1 MKKRF
6 FLVGIFTMFLLCCG
20 FLNAATKKRVTVNTN
35 LNETSWKLTEIR
47 KNGRSSRISEN
58 TNVTINFSKNK
69 ISGSGGINGYSGSYK
84 INRNSTLS
92 ATVTSTLM
100 GGSLDLMNLEQD
112 FFDILQSNPIIKY
125 NNDTLTLT
133 NRAGDIWTF
142 KNPNTINQNDKD
154 SLPLSNLNGT
164 SWKLTEIK
172 KNGRNSRIPEKANV
186 TINFLKYNINGF
198 GGTNGYSGSYK
209 LNRNSTLSATVS
221 STLTGGAQD
230 LMNLEQD
237 FFDILQS
244 NPVIKYNK
252 DTLTLTNKDGDIWT
266 FKNPNTVNQKDKDS
280 LSLLNLKKRLL
291 NTSWKLIDI
300 SDRKMRKILTTNE
313 TRITLNFSED
323 RIHGDSGVNNY
334 FSNYIMASDII
345 MIGPIGSTKMAGPDN
360 FMRLE
365 SQYLNILQ
373 NSKKIK
379 LDNNRFTFT
388 TDDGKTLTFKE
399 M

>member
-6 FLVGIFTMFLLCCG
+6 FLVGIFTMLLLCCG
-20 FLNAATKKRVTVNTN
+20 FLNAAVNKRDTVNTN

-125 NNDTLTLT
+125 SKDTLTLV
-133 NRAGDIWTF
+133 NNDGDIWTF
-142 KNPNTINQNDKD
+142 KNPNTINQKD
-154 SLPLSNLNGT
+154 N
-164 SWKLTEIK
+164 
-172 KNGRNSRIPEKANV
+172 
-186 TINFLKYNINGF
+186 
-198 GGTNGYSGSYK
+198 
-209 LNRNSTLSATVS
+209 
-221 STLTGGAQD
+221 
-230 LMNLEQD
+230 
-237 FFDILQS
+237 
-244 NPVIKYNK
+244 
-252 DTLTLTNKDGDIWT
+252 
-266 FKNPNTVNQKDKDS
+266 DS
-280 LSLLNLKKRLL
+280 LSLSGLKRKLL
-291 NTSWKLIDI
+291 NTSWKLVDI
-300 SDRKMRKILTTNE
+300 SDKNMKKILGTNQV
-313 TRITLNFSED
+313 RVTLNFSED
-323 RIHGDSGVNNY
+323 RIHGDSGINSY
-334 FSNYIMASDII
+334 FSNYIITSDNIVV
-345 MIGPIGSTKMAGPDN
+345 GPIGSTKMAGPDN
-360 FMRLE
+360 FMKLE

-379 LDNNRFTFT
+379 LDNNRLTFMT
-388 TDDGKTLTFKE
+388 NDGKTLTFKE

>member
-6 FLVGIFTMFLLCCG
+6 FLVGIFTMLLLCCV
-20 FLNAATKKRVTVNTN
+20 FLNAAVKKRVAVSTN
-35 LNETSWKLTEIR
+35 LNGTSWKLTEIR
-47 KNGRSSRISEN
+47 KNGRNSRISEN

-69 ISGSGGINGYSGSYK
+69 INGFGRINGYSGNYK

-112 FFDILQSNPIIKY
+112 FFDILQSNP
-125 NNDTLTLT
+125 
-133 NRAGDIWTF
+133 
-142 KNPNTINQNDKD
+142 
-154 SLPLSNLNGT
+154 
-164 SWKLTEIK
+164 
-172 KNGRNSRIPEKANV
+172 
-186 TINFLKYNINGF
+186 
-198 GGTNGYSGSYK
+198 
-209 LNRNSTLSATVS
+209 
-221 STLTGGAQD
+221 
-230 LMNLEQD
+230 
-237 FFDILQS
+237 
-244 NPVIKYNK
+244 VIKYNK
-252 DTLTLTNKDGDIWT
+252 DTLTLTNKAGDIWT
-266 FKNPNTVNQKDKDS
+266 FKKSNTVNQNDKDS
-280 LSLLNLKKRLL
+280 LSLLNLKKKLL

-300 SDRKMRKILTTNE
+300 SDTKMRKILTTNE
-313 TRITLNFSED
+313 IRITLNFSED

-334 FSNYIMASDII
+334 FSNYIMASDNI
-345 MIGPIGSTKMAGPDN
+345 MVGPIGSTKMAGPDN

-379 LDNNRFTFT
+379 LDNNRLIFM

>member
-6 FLVGIFTMFLLCCG
+6 FLVGIFTMLLLCCV
-20 FLNAATKKRVTVNTN
+20 FLNAAVKKRVAVSTN
-35 LNETSWKLTEIR
+35 LNGTSWKLTEIR
-47 KNGRSSRISEN
+47 KNGRNSRISEN
-58 TNVTINFSKNK
+58 TNITINFSKNK
-69 ISGSGGINGYSGSYK
+69 INGSGGINGYSGSYK

-125 NNDTLTLT
+125 
-133 NRAGDIWTF
+133 
-142 KNPNTINQNDKD
+142 
-154 SLPLSNLNGT
+154 S
-164 SWKLTEIK
+164 
-172 KNGRNSRIPEKANV
+172 
-186 TINFLKYNINGF
+186 
-198 GGTNGYSGSYK
+198 
-209 LNRNSTLSATVS
+209 
-221 STLTGGAQD
+221 
-230 LMNLEQD
+230 
-237 FFDILQS
+237 
-244 NPVIKYNK
+244 K

-280 LSLLNLKKRLL
+280 LPLSNLNGTSWKLTQIKKNRWNSYISENTNVTINFSKNKINGSGGINGYSGNYKINRNSTLSATVTSTLMGGSQDLMNLEQDFFDILQSNPMIKYSKDTLTLTNKDGEIWTFKNPNTVNQKDKDSLSLLNLKKKLL
-291 NTSWKLIDI
+291 NTSWKLVDI
-300 SDRKMRKILTTNE
+300 SDTKMRKILITNE
-313 TRITLNFSED
+313 IRITLNFSED

-334 FSNYIMASDII
+334 FSNYIMTSDNI
-345 MIGPIGSTKMAGPDN
+345 MVGPIGSTKMAGPDN
-360 FMRLE
+360 FMKLE

-379 LDNNRFTFT
+379 LDNNRLIFM